1 LLMRVVLQ
9 RVRRASVL
17 VDGEVRGEIG
27 LGAVLLLGVTHGD
40 VESDA
45 DNLVRRCVDLRI
57 FEDNE
62 GKMNLSC
69 READG
74 GFLIVPQFTLYGDT
88 RKGRRP
94 SFTDA
99 AEPAVAEM
107 LFERFVKRTR
117 EAGVGVAT
125 GCFGRKMLVQ
135 IDNDGP
141 VTFIIDSKPS

>member
-1 LLMRVVLQ
+1 MRVVLQ

-17 VDGEVRGEIG
+17 VDGDLKGNIG

-40 VESDA
+40 TESDS
-45 DNLVRRCVDLRI
+45 DSLVDKCIRLRI
-57 FEDNE
+57 FEDE
-62 GKMNLSC
+62 DGKMNLSC
-69 READG
+69 KEVG
-74 GFLIVPQFTLYGDT
+74 GGMLVIPQFTLYGDT

-99 AEPAVAEM
+99 AAPAVAEM
-107 LFERFVKRTR
+107 LFERFVERAR
-117 EAGVGVAT
+117 GAGINVAT

-135 IDNDGP
+135 IENDGP

>member
-1 LLMRVVLQ
+1 MRVVLQ

-17 VDGEVRGEIG
+17 VDGEVMGEIG

-40 VESDA
+40 SESDA
-45 DNLVRRCVDLRI
+45 DDLVRRCVGLRI

-69 READG
+69 REVDA
-74 GFLIVPQFTLYGDT
+74 GFLVVPQFTLYGDT

-107 LFERFVKRTR
+107 LFERFVKGAR
-117 EAGVGVAT
+117 EAGVGVAK